1 MIKCTN
7 VDVFY
12 NNVHALNNISF
23 SVDGPS
29 ITGVIGPNGAGK
41 STLLKSIVEIIP
53 HQGKV
58 EIAQKASK
66 KQLQKVA
73 YVEQKSAIDFTFP
86 ITVSEC
92 VSLGLYPKLGIFK
105 RMKTADW
112 EKVQQAL
119 ATLGIEDLAKRQI
132 SELSGGQF
140 QRVLL
145 ARCLVQQAEYI
156 FLDEPFVGIDAVSED
171 IIMATLQD
179 LKMNGKTIL
188 IVHHDLSK
196 VRDYFDHLIILDKEL
211 IATGKTADV
220 FTKPNLVKAY
230 GDTIFVE
237 GGV

>member
-12 NNVHALNNISF
+12 NDVHALNNISF

-41 STLLKSIVEIIP
+41 STLLKSILNIIP
-53 HQGKV
+53 HHGKV
-58 EIAQKASK
+58 EIAQQASK
-66 KQLQKVA
+66 KRLQNVA

-92 VSLGLYPKLGIFK
+92 VSLGLYPKLGVFR
-105 RMKTADW
+105 RMKPADW
-112 EKVQQAL
+112 KKIQQAL
-119 ATLGIEDLAKRQI
+119 TTLGIADLTKCQI

-171 IIMATLQD
+171 IIMATLRE
-179 LKMNGKTIL
+179 LKASGKTIL

-196 VRDYFDHLIILDKEL
+196 VRDYFDHLIILDKAL
-211 IATGKTADV
+211 IAMGKTADV